1 MAAVPIRTKPQIV
14 RARLMPFEDEHA
26 ARVASWVLDERE
38 AYLLAPRTLPP
49 LTAEKVRDW
58 AGPGRQQFS
67 LVESGRKRPVG
78 YGELNVL
85 RTEERHFWLGHLI
98 VDPRRRGRG
107 LGTRLTRLLLERA
120 FNQQGARRVTLVVFP
135 ENRRAVACY
144 RAAGLGEAGFEVHYF
159 PPYDRQVRLLKMN
172 VVRLAE

>member
-1 MAAVPIRTKPQIV
+1 
-14 RARLMPFEDEHA
+14 MPFEDEHA
-26 ARVASWVLDERE
+26 ARVASWVLNERE
-38 AYLLAPRTLPP
+38 AYLLAPRTPPP
-49 LTAEKVRDW
+49 LTAEKIRGWV
-58 AGPGRQQFS
+58 GPGRQQF
-67 LVESGRKRPVG
+67 LLIEIGKKRPVG

-120 FNQQGARRVTLVVFP
+120 FNQQGARRVTLVVFA
-135 ENRRAVACY
+135 ENHRALACY
-144 RAAGLGEAGFEVHYF
+144 RAAGLRDAGFEMHCF

-172 VVRLAE
+172 AVRRAE